1 MISDKLKRLVD
12 QHATKTADEMTQQT
26 VEIANENRDV
36 MQGMSEKEAMRFVEK
51 ICTEHELVIGV
62 WPDTSKPH
70 GVGTL
75 IIKGMNK
82 LMEAIMH
89 DIDADIKMSAA
100 ACSCREQALALR
112 RKHGDRLDA

>member
-1 MISDKLKRLVD
+1 MTTDEFKRLID
-12 QHATKTADEMTQQT
+12 QHATETVDEITQQT
-26 VEIANENRDV
+26 VKIANENRDV

-51 ICTEHELVIGV
+51 IFTDNELVIGV

-82 LMEAIMH
+82 LIKRFLH
-89 DIDADIKMSAA
+89 DVDADIKMSAA
-100 ACSCREQALALR
+100 PCSCREQALALR
-112 RKHGDRLDA
+112 RAHGDRLDS